1 MPSFA
6 LSSPLRSPRSAEP
19 IVACFGIDFIANRGT
34 FSGGISSTLMGSVG
48 NRTYCVVEDEFLLRL
63 DAMLLLEE
71 AGFEVKEFAGADAA
85 LAYLDRHAEHVIFL
99 FTDVGLPGHLNG
111 LSLAEVATDRWP
123 WIKIVITSGS
133 VSKIEDRIPRGSAFM
148 RKPWKPAE
156 VLASAIAA
164 ARQ

>member
-1 MPSFA
+1 M
-6 LSSPLRSPRSAEP
+6 E
-19 IVACFGIDFIANRGT
+19 
-34 FSGGISSTLMGSVG
+34 SVG
-48 NRTYCVVEDEFLLRL
+48 KRTVCVVEDEPITRM
-63 DAMLLLEE
+63 DAVLLLEE
-71 AGFEVKEFAGADAA
+71 AGFEVKEFVVVDKAV
-85 LAYLDRHAEHVIFL
+85 AYLETQAAVVIFV
-99 FTDVGLPGHLNG
+99 FTDVHTPGELNG
-111 LSLAEVATDRWP
+111 FHLAELANDRWP